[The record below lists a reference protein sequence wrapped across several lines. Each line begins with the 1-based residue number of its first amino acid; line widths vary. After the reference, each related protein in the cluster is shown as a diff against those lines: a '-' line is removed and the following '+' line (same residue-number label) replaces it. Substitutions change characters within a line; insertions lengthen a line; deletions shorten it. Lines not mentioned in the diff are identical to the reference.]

1 MVEVHESVTGPEA
14 ALQFLTSDH
23 FAAVLKKNGE
33 NLAGLLLELYAH
45 PVLAQFTGPKVEL
58 VRTKAQRV
66 HLKSRVF
73 HGLVRRDD
81 CQYNP
86 TASEGKTS
94 SWLPTLLSG
103 LF

>member
-1 MVEVHESVTGPEA
+1 
-14 ALQFLTSDH
+14 QFLTSDH

-66 HLKSRVF
+66 HLKSRAF

-86 TASEGKTS
+86 IASEGKTS
-94 SWLPTLLSG
+94 RG
-103 LF
+103 LRTSLIGLCSTSKHVMNKGFRSE